1 LTARPLTWHRHPVPL
16 IPIDLPDEL
25 CQRLLSC
32 SPPLDVTSICRT
44 ALEEALSRCMSSCMQ
59 PNKALERPIMSPTI
73 KTKAGR
79 PPPPVRKSKKSLYLD
94 EQVWQA
100 LDAVSKANADE
111 GISSAANRLLR
122 KSLLL
127 DGD

>member
-1 LTARPLTWHRHPVPL
+1 MPAITFT
-16 IPIDLPDEL
+16 LPPSVL
-25 CQRLLSC
+25 QRLLAEV
-32 SPPLDVTSICRT
+32 PEEFRNAFAT
-44 ALEEALSRCMSSCMQ
+44 AALVEALDRHTSSCL
-59 PNKALERPIMSPTI
+59 PLNKALERPIMSPTI

-79 PPPPVRKSKKSLYLD
+79 PAPPVRKSKKSLYLD

-100 LDAVSKANADE
+100 LETVSKANGDE

>member
-1 LTARPLTWHRHPVPL
+1 VPV
-16 IPIDLPDEL
+16 IPIKLPASVY
-25 CQRLLSC
+25 QRFLAEVPPKDRDSFATCALL
-32 SPPLDVTSICRT
+32 
-44 ALEEALSRCMSSCMQ
+44 EALDRRTSSCL
-59 PNKALERPIMSPTI
+59 PSNKALERPIMSPTI